1 MNWASASVVTNV
13 AKFIMEQGYGCT
25 VSVVPSDTVPAI
37 TSVAENGEPD
47 IVTELWLNS
56 TGEVYERLEAEGKV
70 VRAGKVLDPGGVE
83 GWWIPTYL
91 AEAHPELKTID
102 GILAHP
108 ELVGGRFNNCP
119 DGWGCRIVND
129 NLVRALDLEGAG
141 IEVFNHGSGETLASS
156 MAQLLARAR
165 GDEADAPGSVWDLPF
180 PSMDAL
186 NEACPAFPQSRELTK
201 GLEEGFLNIKD
212 SLSVVLDPITQ
223 PLSWFLDGALY
234 VMLNTPWWLVMP
246 LLLAVVYL
254 VTRSWRLVGFVA
266 LSVLLLAFI
275 DHYDYAM
282 QTLAIIF
289 VCAFLCV
296 LLGVPI
302 GIAMSRS
309 DLMQRLTLPVLDML
323 QTLPPFVYL
332 IPLIFLFSV
341 TESKLYGIA
350 IILYA
355 IVPVIRLTDLGI
367 RLVDKDVIE
376 AADAFGM
383 TPRQKLFKVQ
393 IPLALPNIMAG
404 VNQTIMMS
412 LAMVVIASL
421 VSAPGLGVLVLR
433 GIRNLEL
440 GVGLVSGLGIV
451 ILAVILDRVTKA
463 SLNRINAAQKP

>member
-1 MNWASASVVTNV
+1 MAVYDSLFSGLGLSDWCSNGDQDDSPMSMADLMNQ
-13 AKFIMEQGYGCT
+13 KEG
-25 VSVVPSDTVPAI
+25 
-37 TSVAENGEPD
+37 
-47 IVTELWLNS
+47 NS
-56 TGEVYERLEAEGKV
+56 
-70 VRAGKVLDPGGVE
+70 
-83 GWWIPTYL
+83 
-91 AEAHPELKTID
+91 
-102 GILAHP
+102 
-108 ELVGGRFNNCP
+108 
-119 DGWGCRIVND
+119 
-129 NLVRALDLEGAG
+129 EGA
-141 IEVFNHGSGETLASS
+141 EVSLWET
-156 MAQLLARAR
+156 
-165 GDEADAPGSVWDLPF
+165 PF

-186 NEACPAFPQSRELTK
+186 NEACGSFPQSRSLTK
-201 GLEEGFLNIKD
+201 GLEEGFLGVKD
-212 SLSVVLDPITQ
+212 SMSVVLDPLTQ
-223 PLSWFLDGALY
+223 PLSWMLDGALH
-234 VMLNTPWWLVMP
+234 VMLTTPWWIIIPM
-246 LLLAVVYL
+246 LLLVVRL
-254 VTRSWRLVGFVA
+254 VTKSWKLVGFVGVS
-266 LSVLLLAFI
+266 LCGLAFI

-282 QTLAIIF
+282 QTLSIIF
-289 VCAFLCV
+289 VCAFICV

-309 DLMQRLTLPVLDML
+309 NTLQRVTIPVLDML

-355 IVPVIRLTDLGI
+355 IVPVIRLTNLGI
-367 RLVDKDVIE
+367 RLVDKEIIE

-383 TPRQKLFKVQ
+383 TDRQKLYKVQ

-440 GVGLVSGLGIV
+440 GVGLVAGLGIV

-463 SLNRINAAQKP
+463 SLARIDSSRKD